1 MNHIFKTSV
10 LIMEC
15 VELNWLSKHVKKIRS
30 SQPDIPVL
38 NWVKHQSFLVSIV
51 KLWRPSSQD
60 KVLSTNLTGGEPR
73 FCTVDTWS
81 SPQNSLILT
90 LRYLRQ
96 SFRCHVVALIEVERF
111 CIVTHCLCETNTIF
125 KGENNYLDTKITKNS
140 ESSSKM
146 NMRSCW
152 TVFEILPMSAVIC
165 I

>member
-1 MNHIFKTSV
+1 
-10 LIMEC
+10 MEC

-38 NWVKHQSFLVSIV
+38 NWVKHQSFPVSIV

-60 KVLSTNLTGGEPR
+60 KVLSTNLTEGEPH

-81 SPQNSLILT
+81 SPQNNLILT

-111 CIVTHCLCETNTIF
+111 CIVTHCYAASFLKKHILCETNTIF
-125 KGENNYLDTKITKNS
+125 KGENNYLDTKITTNS
-140 ESSSKM
+140 ESLSKM

>member
-38 NWVKHQSFLVSIV
+38 NWVKHQSFPVSIV

-73 FCTVDTWS
+73 FCTVDTSS
-81 SPQNSLILT
+81 SPQNNLILT
-90 LRYLRQ
+90 LRYLHQ
-96 SFRCHVVALIEVERF
+96 SFRCHVIALITEKRPPKKLKTLFFLEPF
-111 CIVTHCLCETNTIF
+111 IS
-125 KGENNYLDTKITKNS
+125 KTKIVDNFSIIFPSLKY
-140 ESSSKM
+140 
-146 NMRSCW
+146 
-152 TVFEILPMSAVIC
+152 FG
-165 I
+165 